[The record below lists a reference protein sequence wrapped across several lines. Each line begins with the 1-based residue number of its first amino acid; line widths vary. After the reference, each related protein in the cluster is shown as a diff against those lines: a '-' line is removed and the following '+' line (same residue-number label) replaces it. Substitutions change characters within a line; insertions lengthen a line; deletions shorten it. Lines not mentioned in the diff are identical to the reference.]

1 MMVWRFPPERA
12 GRAPQA
18 SRHSN
23 SVEVAAVRLALVVE
37 VAVGGGAESGLR
49 PVSES
54 EAEFIRVVLEQ
65 AATMDATPAL
75 PASASN

>member
-1 MMVWRFPPERA
+1 MVWRFPPERA

-23 SVEVAAVRLALVVE
+23 SAELVAVRLALIVE
-37 VAVGGGAESGLR
+37 VGGAGAEGGLE

-54 EAEFIRVVLEQ
+54 EAEFIRVVLEE

-75 PASASN
+75 PARASN